1 MSQNLPENSNFCTQ
15 IDNVNQ
21 IFADNEM
28 GDFLQK
34 DGDFPWPQQEQNE
47 GIPSTCFDDFSD
59 VQNCL
64 FEEIRSEKADFAAN
78 QFGLSPAIWLAASS
92 CLASLPPIPSFPIGQ
107 SIWHCQP
114 SNSSGAAA
122 ERSSKHTL
130 YGHQL
135 PTSIQI
141 NSQSSNFRSIPG
153 LAFNNANQNGGE
165 NFEIQNFA
173 EQQIAPQQ
181 NVAAQPDLVNEH
193 ILQLNQNLP
202 SNSPI
207 EIANLQEKHAKD
219 STSAFPLT
227 NNPNFASKLDATSS
241 KLDNRLLLPPLPA
254 MIKGRRSI
262 RRSAPKI
269 APIAG
274 ETVAEGTI
282 GGDSSEQR
290 HHAPTNQP
298 QMPTNQ
304 PQMSPFPIE
313 RFLQSPA
320 VHEDALFNSM
330 WQIPRAQ
337 EAGSSNFDHGIMQQ
351 QQHFDVSELHKN
363 EELFSTN
370 KLNAIGI
377 GNGN

>member
-1 MSQNLPENSNFCTQ
+1 MSQNLPEISNFCTQ

-64 FEEIRSEKADFAAN
+64 FEEIQSEKADFAAN

-92 CLASLPPIPSFPIGQ
+92 CLASLPPTPSFPIGQ

-114 SNSSGAAA
+114 SSSSGAAA

-153 LAFNNANQNGGE
+153 MAFNNENQNGGK

-173 EQQIAPQQ
+173 EQK
-181 NVAAQPDLVNEH
+181 NVSTQPDIVNKH

-202 SNSPI
+202 SNSST

-227 NNPNFASKLDATSS
+227 NNPNFASKLDATMS

-254 MIKGRRSI
+254 MIKGRRSM

-269 APIAG
+269 SPIA
-274 ETVAEGTI
+274 ENTTATAEGTI
-282 GGDSSEQR
+282 GGDSNEHR
-290 HHAPTNQP
+290 HHAPT
-298 QMPTNQ
+298 TNQ
-304 PQMSPFPIE
+304 PQMSPFPVE
-313 RFLQSPA
+313 RFLQSPT

-330 WQIPRAQ
+330 WQMPGAQ
-337 EAGSSNFDHGIMQQ
+337 EAGSSNFDHGMMQQ
-351 QQHFDVSELHKN
+351 QQHYDVSELHKN
-363 EELFSTN
+363 GELFSTN
-370 KLNAIGI
+370 ELNAIGN